1 MTYNKLK
8 HALLS
13 KLSMLLLCLIA
24 FLPHT
29 LLASSTLDTSKVN
42 NHTRIIGVPDS
53 IIRKATEMII
63 QGHDFMSELALYQN
77 KVHLLNRM
85 LFDKDSII
93 YEDSIIMMDDRS
105 IINAT
110 NGKLD
115 VSEQQKAQLKKNYTH
130 LKVNDRV
137 KMSIGM
143 AILVGLVYI
152 YIEKK

>member
-1 MTYNKLK
+1 
-8 HALLS
+8 
-13 KLSMLLLCLIA
+13 
-24 FLPHT
+24 
-29 LLASSTLDTSKVN
+29 
-42 NHTRIIGVPDS
+42 
-53 IIRKATEMII
+53 MII